1 MLNRRYLGADLGHID
16 LAADYTS
23 VMRLA
28 ALLTLFAVPSFAA
41 SHPSPRTGSG
51 QNANGAVS
59 IEATVY
65 GDPDSVKNAVTDDLG
80 GHYIVVRVKL
90 APKTGTLPVQLDD
103 FLLKTDKDG
112 ERSHA
117 YAPTQIAGQGVLIVS
132 QVSTGGG
139 GGHSQAA
146 DPTYGGLPPSGG
158 GFGNAASTV
167 GAQGKMKLEEK
178 ENPLVKT
185 LADRML
191 PEKEI
196 SGPVTGLLYFPME
209 KQRVKD
215 LELTYTTPMGKLTV
229 RFK

>member
-1 MLNRRYLGADLGHID
+1 
-16 LAADYTS
+16 
-23 VMRLA
+23 MRLV
-28 ALLTLFAVPSFAA
+28 ALLAVFAIPSFGA

-51 QNANGAVS
+51 QSANGAVS

-65 GDPDSVKNAVTDDLG
+65 GDLDSVKNAVTDDLG
-80 GHYIVVRVKL
+80 GHYIVVRVRL
-90 APKTGTLPVQLDD
+90 TPNAGTIPVQLDD

-117 YAPTQIAGQGVLIVS
+117 YAPTQIAGQGVLIVT

-167 GAQGKMKLEEK
+167 GAQGKMKQEEK

-209 KQRVKD
+209 KQKVKD
-215 LELTYTTPMGKLTV
+215 LELSYTTPMGKLTV